1 MSDPDHQLSKTESGK
16 WFAPFLRSSKALL
29 ELLAHLL
36 VVVGLL
42 VGIRLLEEIV
52 HRLWGQTEHLFFG
65 KLRLRY
71 MFDAADLAIL
81 AGFLVYGV
89 YSVIKAYARK
99 S

>member
-1 MSDPDHQLSKTESGK
+1 MSKQHPQSSKREIER
-16 WFAPFLRSSKALL
+16 WYAPFLRSGNALL
-29 ELLAHLL
+29 ELSAHLL
-36 VVVGLL
+36 VVIGLL
-42 VGIRLLEEIV
+42 AGIRLLEEIV
-52 HRLWGQTEHLFFG
+52 HRLWGQTEYLFFG

-89 YSVIKAYARK
+89 YSVVKAYVRE